1 MINLRHKILL
11 GYFAENAKSFVW
23 KGEAKHPFERTGA
36 DVSQSRKY
44 PFWKGFA
51 SIFGAFTAKNYP
63 FVKVKKHFA
72 LGIFAPQTAVKL
84 GHKSAYCRHSHFE
97 NRLYHHGRQIMI
109 SCEHMKAIEYQS
121 QLVRGRAPL
130 GAEYRTNFAKILRQ
144 RQPLNIISK
153 LEKYVDCLRLVNRV
167 CIAITKQAKLGI
179 AEQLGCR
186 RAGPF

>member
-1 MINLRHKILL
+1 MSKR
-11 GYFAENAKSFVW
+11 
-23 KGEAKHPFERTGA
+23 
-36 DVSQSRKY
+36 RKY

-51 SIFGAFTAKNYP
+51 SVLRTFTAENYS
-63 FVKVKKHFA
+63 FVEVKQHFA
-72 LGIFAPQTAVKL
+72 LCFFAPQTTVKL

-179 AEQLGCR
+179 AEQLSCS